1 MEDEALRI
9 LRAALADETSNE
21 RDLADAI
28 HKIPLGIM
36 MLPSG
41 SDAPP
46 SRRRPTRCLWM
57 TLAAGF
63 CLSAAMPRIRTL
75 ASPRYG
81 DAQGAKGRGGG
92 CAARLTRI
100 SPAFR
105 PKILACSTKS

>member
-46 SRRRPTRCLWM
+46 SRRWPTRCLWM
-57 TLAAGF
+57 TLGGRILSFGSDAAHPY
-63 CLSAAMPRIRTL
+63 ARIATTRRR
-75 ASPRYG
+75 A
-81 DAQGAKGRGGG
+81 GRQRSRRR